1 MKREGWKAIFRDV
14 HDDDH
19 HSDHTQALLDPVH
32 LRDWCHEVSKE
43 EGNSK
48 QVCNEII
55 CKMLSLLTGVFRI
68 IIDNIENSPAA
79 LINPNPSAVGLAE
92 DSLDREDQEDIAEE
106 DELSSSMDER
116 KPKFLNYWMTRT
128 KTMTITS
135 YSTTSTF
142 GSLICTPTSFQ
153 YGPCP
158 GSGWIG
164 K

>member
-1 MKREGWKAIFRDV
+1 MTSTTTTTTLTTLKLCWIQSTSVTGAMRCRRKREIQNRYV
-14 HDDDH
+14 
-19 HSDHTQALLDPVH
+19 
-32 LRDWCHEVSKE
+32 
-43 EGNSK
+43 
-48 QVCNEII
+48 NEII
-55 CKMLSLLTGVFRI
+55 SKMLSLLTGVFRI

-135 YSTTSTF
+135 YSTPSTF

-158 GSGWIG
+158 CSGWIG